1 MKRKLRVFPDRET
14 LSFAAAHH
22 FLSVGQAAIMRRG
35 RYMVAFSGGTTPR
48 LLFQR
53 LGSPRM
59 QDALDWDAVNIFWG
73 DERCVPPDDA
83 ESNYRM
89 AREVLLDHLPIPA
102 SNVHRFMTE
111 MPPEEAALQ
120 YREELQAS
128 FGLPDESTPPVFDML
143 LLGLGNDG
151 HTASLFPETSVL
163 DEQEHWTAAV
173 YVEKLAAWRV
183 TLTPV
188 VLNAARDV
196 LFLVSGESKA
206 DILREVL
213 AGNEGDV
220 KYPAQMVQPAS
231 KRLYWF
237 VDSKAAQALIPH
249 KKAPRWH
256 V

>member
-35 RYMVAFSGGTTPR
+35 RYMVAFSGGTTPK

-53 LGSPRM
+53 LESPRM
-59 QDALDWDAVNIFWG
+59 QDALNWDVVHVFWG
-73 DERCVPPDDA
+73 DERCVPPDNA

-102 SNVHRFMTE
+102 SNVHRFMSE
-111 MPPEEAALQ
+111 MPPEEAALH
-120 YREELQAS
+120 YREELRAS
-128 FGLPDESTPPVFDML
+128 FGLLDESAPPAFDMV
-143 LLGLGNDG
+143 LLGLGSDG

-163 DEQEHWTAAV
+163 DEHEHWTAAV
-173 YVEKLAAWRV
+173 YVEKLAAWRL

-213 AGNEGDV
+213 TGNEEDV
-220 KYPAQMVQPAS
+220 KYPAQLVKPAS

-237 VDSKAAQALIPH
+237 VDSPAAKELISRV
-249 KKAPRWH
+249 KERSWH